1 MMALTLKRIR
11 FILIVFGSLMLLAP
25 WGPLYAAD
33 DPLAAAGIMTG
44 RGKMIAPVFEL
55 EDLAGKL
62 VKLEDFR
69 GNVVLIDF
77 WATW

>member
-1 MMALTLKRIR
+1 MALTTKKIR

>member
-1 MMALTLKRIR
+1 MALTLIKVR
-11 FILIVFGSLMLLAP
+11 FILMVFSGWILLAS

-33 DPLAAAGIMTG
+33 DPLAAAGILQG
-44 RGKMIAPVFEL
+44 RGKMIAPSFEL
-55 EDLAGKL
+55 EDLNGKR

-69 GNVVLIDF
+69 GHVVLLDF

>member
-1 MMALTLKRIR
+1 
-11 FILIVFGSLMLLAP
+11 
-25 WGPLYAAD
+25 
-33 DPLAAAGIMTG
+33 
-44 RGKMIAPVFEL
+44 
-55 EDLAGKL
+55 LAGKL